1 MQTNTPLGTHGAIIT
16 PLILGFS
23 ALVAFLDTFAIVP
36 ILSPYAVACGATQA
50 QAGWIVGLYSLANL
64 IANFGSGPIIDR
76 WGRRVPMALSLFC
89 ASVVIALYAVLSSP
103 GWLMALRV
111 LHGAT
116 GAVFVP
122 ALFALT
128 GEYGRLNRTRAMGMI
143 SALIG
148 LVAMIAPPVS
158 GIVVKWHGEAV
169 LFYGV
174 SVLTALAG
182 LSVLALSERVAHR
195 ARSEPMAWRSLWS
208 MPLVVGSFWLTFG
221 MTFAMGV
228 MTVSLPLEMD
238 SAGYDSAYRGRIW
251 GLFALIAV
259 LWMGLVRRREMFGGV
274 RMRSALGVALLACG
288 LLSYASV
295 SLPMGAWVWALLAG
309 AGFGL
314 AFPAVHL
321 LAYEGAPASLR
332 GSALA
337 LLHAFYSLGYI
348 VGPALAGWLTAHALS
363 GWVGALLTFGWLG
376 IAGFTL
382 QRAHSSSV

>member
-1 MQTNTPLGTHGAIIT
+1 MQANTSSEKHGSLIA
-16 PLILGFS
+16 PVILGFT

-76 WGRRVPMALSLFC
+76 WGRRVPMALSLFS
-89 ASVVIALYAVLSSP
+89 ASVVIALYAVLTSP
-103 GWLMALRV
+103 MGLMALRV
-111 LHGAT
+111 VHGAT

-128 GEYGRLNRTRAMGMI
+128 GEYGRSNRTRAMGVV

-148 LVAMIAPPVS
+148 LMAMIAPPVS

-174 SVLTALAG
+174 SILTALAG
-182 LSVLALSERVAHR
+182 LSVLALSEQGEHR
-195 ARSEPMAWRSLWS
+195 ARSQPMAWRLLWS
-208 MPLVVGSFWLTFG
+208 TPLVVGSFWLTFG
-221 MTFAMGV
+221 MTCAMGV
-228 MTVSLPLEMD
+228 MMVALPLEMG

-251 GLFALIAV
+251 GLFAFIAV
-259 LWMGLVRRREMFGGV
+259 LWMGFVRRREMFGGV
-274 RMRSALGVALLACG
+274 RMRSVLGVGLLACG
-288 LLSYASV
+288 LLAYAGIA
-295 SLPMGAWVWALLAG
+295 LPTSAWVWALLAG

-314 AFPAVHL
+314 AFPSVHL
-321 LAYEGAPASLR
+321 LAYESAPANLR

-348 VGPALAGWLTAHALS
+348 VGPALAGWLTVYALS
-363 GWVGALLTFGWLG
+363 GWVGGLLTFGWLG
-376 IAGFTL
+376 IAGFAL
-382 QRAHSSSV
+382 RRAHNSSV